1 MLALIAGT
9 GALPHEILSR
19 LDQAPLVCAMAGS
32 EPDRVQAGVVFRLEH
47 LGSFLNDLKARG
59 VTGICMAGA
68 VQRPSFDPGALDAA
82 TLPLV
87 PHLQKALTTGDD
99 SALRTFMNLFEA
111 QGFTVH
117 AAQDITP
124 DLLMP
129 AGVPTAKQPDEVD
142 QADVVRAEQVLEAM
156 AKADTGQ
163 ACVVRKGQVLGLE
176 TVYGTDWMLNGL
188 RTRPDMGQGGV
199 LFKAPKPGQDLRTDM
214 PTIGPETIV
223 NAAAAGL
230 HGIVLRAGLVIVLDR
245 DQVIAECDRAGLFLW
260 LRGD

>member
-9 GALPHEILSR
+9 GALPHEIVSR
-19 LDQAPLVCAMAGS
+19 LDQAPVICAMAGS
-32 EPDRVQAGVVFRLEH
+32 EPDRVAAEIVFRLEH
-47 LGSFLNDLKARG
+47 LGSFLNTLKERG

-68 VQRPSFDPGALDAA
+68 VQRPAFDAAALDAA

-99 SALRTFMNLFEA
+99 SALRTFMTLFEA

-129 AGVPTAKQPDEVD
+129 AGVPTAKQPDDVD
-142 QADVVRAEQVLEAM
+142 QADVARAEQVLAAM
-156 AKADTGQ
+156 DAADTGQ

-188 RTRPDMGQGGV
+188 RARPDMGQGGV

-214 PTIGPETIV
+214 PTIGPETV
-223 NAAAAGL
+223 ANAAAAGL
-230 HGIVLRAGLVIVLDR
+230 HGMVLRAGQVIILDR
-245 DQVIAECDRAGLFLW
+245 EQVIAACDEAGLFLW
-260 LRGD
+260 LREG